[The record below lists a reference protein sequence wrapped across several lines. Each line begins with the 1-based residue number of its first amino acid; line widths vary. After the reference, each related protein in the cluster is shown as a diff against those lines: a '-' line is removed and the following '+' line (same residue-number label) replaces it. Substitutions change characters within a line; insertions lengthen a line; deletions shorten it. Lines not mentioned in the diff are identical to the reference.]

1 MFQEHEK
8 DSKENEKDQMSSLV
22 WISTTTSNSSRIT
35 VVDANNPGD
44 VLETFHVT
52 TSHILCIASVPGKFT
67 VVSDFTAFLDSI
79 IIFQVNG
86 CL

>member
-1 MFQEHEK
+1 
-8 DSKENEKDQMSSLV
+8 MSSLV

-52 TSHILCIASVPGKFT
+52 TSHILCIASVPGKFEKKICGLQLLPKNYMT
-67 VVSDFTAFLDSI
+67 NLRCFS
-79 IIFQVNG
+79 
-86 CL
+86 